1 MKNTGEKEIKTR
13 KIPKFGVLD
22 AVIVLLVVIAIV
34 GVYFRYNIVE
44 LVSNAKNLDN
54 YTVSFSVEN
63 IRYTTPDFIDVG
75 DEVYFAADN
84 EKFGTLTNVSEN
96 MGALNITPASE
107 MFTTSQGE
115 IVEVFYPNSESRI
128 DALGRLNCVGRYS
141 DEGGFLVNGSTYVA
155 SGQYVNVKTE
165 YITVTIRI
173 DDIALSVE
181 Q

>member
-1 MKNTGEKEIKTR
+1 MKKTDEKEIKTR

-22 AVIVLLVVIAIV
+22 AVIVLLVIVAVV

-44 LVSNAKNLDN
+44 LISNTKNLGD
-54 YTVSFSVEN
+54 YTVSFSIEN
-63 IRYTTPDFIDVG
+63 IRYTTPNFVDVG
-75 DEVYFAADN
+75 DNVYFASDD
-84 EKFGTLTNVSEN
+84 EDFGTLINVSEN

-107 MFTTSQGE
+107 MFTNSTGE

-128 DALGRLNCVGRYS
+128 DASGRLSCKGRYS
-141 DEGGFLVNGSTYVA
+141 DDGAFLVNGSTYIA

-165 YITVTIRI
+165 FITVTIRI
-173 DDIALSVE
+173 DDITLSSE